1 MRDLIDHP
9 EQCDDVTYMGKEEEV
24 YSIKEKTDFGDVDIF
39 DLSLKARKNKDGN
52 DEHKVND

>member
-1 MRDLIDHP
+1 
-9 EQCDDVTYMGKEEEV
+9 MGKEEEV
-24 YSIKEKTDFGDVDIF
+24 YSTKEITDFGNVDIF